1 MIRPAMLKRLPP
13 RKVPG
18 RRPPHWLVIVAR
30 DEDDI
35 HAKLQR
41 VLAGD
46 RHVRVI
52 FDRRRDTSRNP
63 LWVTRSLCLHG
74 FAVVLAARKGRSKPP
89 RAVAS
94 G

>member
-1 MIRPAMLKRLPP
+1 MLKRLPP
-13 RKVPG
+13 RKVPS

-30 DEDDI
+30 DEDNI

-52 FDRRRDTSRNP
+52 FDRRGDTSRNP
-63 LWVTRSLCLHG
+63 PWVTRSLCLHG
-74 FAVVLAARKGRSKPP
+74 FAVALAARKGRSKPP

>member
-1 MIRPAMLKRLPP
+1 M
-13 RKVPG
+13 
-18 RRPPHWLVIVAR
+18 AR
-30 DEDDI
+30 DEDEI

-52 FDRRRDTSRNP
+52 FDRRGDTSRNP
-63 LWVTRSLCLHG
+63 PWVTRSLCLHG

>member
-1 MIRPAMLKRLPP
+1 MSKRLPP

-18 RRPPHWLVIVAR
+18 RGPSHWLVIVAR
-30 DEDDI
+30 DEDEI

-46 RHVRVI
+46 RQVRVI
-52 FDRRRDTSRNP
+52 FDRRGDTSRNP
-63 LWVTRSLCLHG
+63 PWVTRSLGLHG
-74 FAVVLAARKGRSKPP
+74 FAVVLAARKGRSKPD

>member
-1 MIRPAMLKRLPP
+1 MSKRLPP

-30 DEDDI
+30 DEDEI
-35 HAKLQR
+35 HARLQR

-52 FDRRRDTSRNP
+52 FDRRGDTSRNQP
-63 LWVTRSLCLHG
+63 WVTRSLRLHG
-74 FAVVLAARKGRSKPP
+74 FAVVLAARKSRSRPD

>member
-1 MIRPAMLKRLPP
+1 
-13 RKVPG
+13 
-18 RRPPHWLVIVAR
+18 VAR
-30 DEDDI
+30 DEDEI

-46 RHVRVI
+46 RHIRVI
-52 FDRRRDTSRNP
+52 FDRRGDTSRNP
-63 LWVTRSLCLHG
+63 PWVTRSLGLHG
-74 FAVVLAARKGRSKPP
+74 FAVVLAARKGRSRPG

>member
-1 MIRPAMLKRLPP
+1 MLKRLPP

-52 FDRRRDTSRNP
+52 FDRRRDASRNP
-63 LWVTRSLCLHG
+63 PWVTRSLCLHG
-74 FAVVLAARKGRSKPP
+74 FAVVLTARKGRSKPS